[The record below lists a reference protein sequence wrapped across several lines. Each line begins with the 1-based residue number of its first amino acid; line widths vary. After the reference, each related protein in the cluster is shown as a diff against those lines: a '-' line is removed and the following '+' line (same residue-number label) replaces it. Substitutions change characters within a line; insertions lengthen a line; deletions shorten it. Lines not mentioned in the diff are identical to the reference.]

1 MFYRCRDDVAF
12 RSAKVAVLSRSERR
26 HCTTRF
32 KLHPMTFIR
41 ISATLLVFF
50 VASGAQAADKPEKKS
65 RPTLTPDERAKVNK
79 LLTEYR
85 GAGGDAEKKQAV
97 MEKVLEIGPAAAHLM
112 LAAVNRDLQPKIK
125 KYNAKFQAAAVA
137 ASKRKTGK
145 VDLNEVIELRKT
157 VLDLQKLG
165 DGFTHEIITEK
176 ADPAMA
182 KLRAAFILGRA
193 DILDKSKDLQAD
205 RKKLAD
211 LGRLWERCQIQM
223 PDENAGE
230 SKTAPPTFEQFLQ
243 DEENLAVSLAAPLD
257 PRTRAVLAMNAKLAE
272 KIDPEEARAILELNL
287 TRNLLGLPALMI
299 DLNLCA
305 AARDHSS
312 DMEKQ
317 GFFSHDSPVEG
328 KKTPW
333 DRAKRFGTTA
343 SAENIYKGSTS
354 GKGANDGWFH
364 SPGHHRNQMGNHT
377 RVGVGRSGGLFTQ
390 MFGK

>member
-1 MFYRCRDDVAF
+1 MHQKRPLRIAAIVLLCFTAVAA
-12 RSAKVAVLSRSERR
+12 R
-26 HCTTRF
+26 
-32 KLHPMTFIR
+32 
-41 ISATLLVFF
+41 
-50 VASGAQAADKPEKKS
+50 AADKAEKKP
-65 RPTLTPDERAKVNK
+65 RPVLTPDQRAKVNK
-79 LLTEYR
+79 LLVEYR
-85 GAGGDAEKKQAV
+85 SAGADVEKKQAV
-97 MEKVLEIGPAAAHLM
+97 MDKVLEIGPAAAPLM
-112 LAAVNRDLQPKIK
+112 LAAVDRDLQPKIK

-145 VDLNEVIELRKT
+145 VDRNEVMELRKT

-176 ADPAMA
+176 ADPAVA
-182 KLRAAFILGRA
+182 KLRAMFILDRS
-193 DILDKSKDLQAD
+193 DVLDKSKDLQAD
-205 RKKLAD
+205 RKKLTD

-223 PDENAGE
+223 PSENTDDTKI
-230 SKTAPPTFEQFLQ
+230 STPTFESYLQ
-243 DEENLAVSLAAPLD
+243 DEENLATSLAAPLD

-272 KIDPEEARAILELNL
+272 RIDPEEARAILELNL
-287 TRNLLGLPALMI
+287 TRNLLGLPALAI

-305 AARDHSS
+305 AARDHST
-312 DMEKQ
+312 DMDKQ

-333 DRAKRFGTTA
+333 DRAKRFGATA
-343 SAENIYKGSTS
+343 SAENIYKGSKS

>member
-1 MFYRCRDDVAF
+1 MHQTTPLRIAAVVLLCFMA
-12 RSAKVAVLSRSERR
+12 VAVR
-26 HCTTRF
+26 
-32 KLHPMTFIR
+32 
-41 ISATLLVFF
+41 
-50 VASGAQAADKPEKKS
+50 AADKPEKKS
-65 RPTLTPDERAKVNK
+65 RPVLTPDQRANVNK
-79 LLTEYR
+79 LLVEYR
-85 GAGGDAEKKQAV
+85 SAGNDVEKKQAV
-97 MEKVLEIGPAAAHLM
+97 CDKVLEIGPAAAPLM
-112 LAAVNRDLQPKIK
+112 LAAVNRDLQPKLK
-125 KYNAKFQAAAVA
+125 KFQAKFQAAAVA

-145 VDLNEVIELRKT
+145 VDLSEVMELRKT

-165 DGFTHEIITEK
+165 DGFTHEIIVEK

-182 KLRAAFILGRA
+182 KLRAVFVLDRGEV
-193 DILDKSKDLQAD
+193 LDKSKDLQAE
-205 RKKLAD
+205 RKKLTD

-223 PDENAGE
+223 PNE
-230 SKTAPPTFEQFLQ
+230 SADDTKTSPPTFESYLL

-305 AARDHSS
+305 AARDHST

-317 GFFSHDSPVEG
+317 GFFSHESPVEG

-343 SAENIYKGSTS
+343 SAENIFKGAKS